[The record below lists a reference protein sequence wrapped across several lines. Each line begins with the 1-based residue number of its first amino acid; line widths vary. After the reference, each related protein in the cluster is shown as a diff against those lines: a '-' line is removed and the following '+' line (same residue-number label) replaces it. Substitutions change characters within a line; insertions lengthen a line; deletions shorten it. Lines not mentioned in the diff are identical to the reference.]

1 MLGAQLEHLKAPKLV
16 VLDGEPSITTLAQ
29 RLWPETAVQRCWWH
43 LPHGL
48 RKAFYVDDASN
59 RHVNPRWARDK
70 ATEFGEL
77 LREQI
82 RHERSI
88 DEALVAYDEFAAKI
102 PTTLLSA
109 HAYLAGARPHTFTCL
124 DPKLR
129 RQLAHLGGPELG
141 TGVLERL
148 MRELNARTD
157 IGGSRWSIPGL
168 RDLLTVQTARLL
180 GHPAWTELHRSTHP
194 SNMIKFRL
202 QKFNAA

>member
-1 MLGAQLEHLKAPKLV
+1 MPLTYNPADA
-16 VLDGEPSITTLAQ
+16 STA
-29 RLWPETAVQRCWWH
+29 WPEAQYTAMLQSVMD
-43 LPHGL
+43 
-48 RKAFYVDDASN
+48 RKSKAGGDMQELSWIVYDDANN

-70 ATEFGEL
+70 SSQFGEL

-88 DEALVAYDEFAAKI
+88 EEALVAYDEFVAKI
-102 PTTLLSA
+102 PATLLSA

-129 RQLAHLGGPELG
+129 RQLWHLGGPELG

-157 IGGSRWSIPGL
+157 IGGSRWSINGL

-180 GHPAWTELHRSTHP
+180 GHPSWTELHRSTHRP
-194 SNMIKFRL
+194 NTIKFRL